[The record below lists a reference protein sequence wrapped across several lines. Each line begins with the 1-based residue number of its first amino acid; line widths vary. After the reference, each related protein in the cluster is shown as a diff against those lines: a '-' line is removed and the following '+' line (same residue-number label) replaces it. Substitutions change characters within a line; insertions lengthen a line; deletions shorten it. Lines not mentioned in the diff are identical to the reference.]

1 MVKLLLQMS
10 IFEMVIF
17 QVDVFQVNVYEF
29 DSKCQ
34 FKSSL

>member
-17 QVDVFQVNVYEF
+17 QVNVYEF